1 MRAIMNI
8 CVSSLACLSFSL
20 RPPPP
25 SPRLLSSSVVFEMLR
40 GSLNS
45 VSVSGCCAAH
55 KKRVWTRF
63 FMSQDR
69 AAINRFLRTRKY
81 SFSSTQSDYRICRL
95 WTAVFLFETLES

>member
-45 VSVSGCCAAH
+45 VSVSGC
-55 KKRVWTRF
+55 TRRLEF
-63 FMSQDR
+63 HPPGEIHDANGAKPLPLS
-69 AAINRFLRTRKY
+69 FLSVLFIIRNWGA
-81 SFSSTQSDYRICRL
+81 SSLSG
-95 WTAVFLFETLES
+95 

>member
-45 VSVSGCCAAH
+45 VSVSGWDAE
-55 KKRVWTRF
+55 
-63 FMSQDR
+63 D
-69 AAINRFLRTRKY
+69 
-81 SFSSTQSDYRICRL
+81 
-95 WTAVFLFETLES
+95 

>member
-45 VSVSGCCAAH
+45 VSVSGCMRRLEFHPPGEIHDANGGEAPSIIILE
-55 KKRVWTRF
+55 RV
-63 FMSQDR
+63 
-69 AAINRFLRTRKY
+69 IYY
-81 SFSSTQSDYRICRL
+81 SELGC
-95 WTAVFLFETLES
+95 E

>member
-40 GSLNS
+40 GSLNT
-45 VSVSGCCAAH
+45 VSVSGWDAGTGNGPTLSRRAISVFTRVA
-55 KKRVWTRF
+55 KRP
-63 FMSQDR
+63 
-69 AAINRFLRTRKY
+69 
-81 SFSSTQSDYRICRL
+81 
-95 WTAVFLFETLES
+95 

>member
-45 VSVSGCCAAH
+45 VSVSGWEAATRNGPKH
-55 KKRVWTRF
+55 PRGPFQSSHVAKRP
-63 FMSQDR
+63 
-69 AAINRFLRTRKY
+69 
-81 SFSSTQSDYRICRL
+81 
-95 WTAVFLFETLES
+95 